1 MSTPADRPG
10 GRRPWRLGPRAT
22 QWFDAALVAG
32 LLLLVAATLGIDQ
45 PLYVTALSGLQVLPL
60 VWRRHRPAMAFAL
73 VWVFSGV
80 QALVHDYPAI
90 GQLAYPVAMYSL
102 ARFGRPRDA
111 WVGLGLSAVATG
123 VATYVWVMAGRY
135 DGLPPTVEQE
145 PLSLQLFAPYA
156 LSIGAIVVAA
166 WALGTQARLRR
177 AYEAA
182 LMERGERMAAE
193 AEERTRA
200 AAAEERTRVA
210 REMHDVVAHGIT
222 GMIVQADGARYAA
235 EQDPAVAVRTL
246 GTVATTG
253 REALTEMRRLLGLLR
268 GTSDPELVPQP
279 GLGELPALL
288 AADVE
293 AGRVRATL
301 PDPTPT
307 VPDGVALTVFRVVQ
321 ESLTN
326 VRKHAGPDATAEVE
340 VREDGADLVVTVAD
354 DGHGAA
360 GSPTSGGL
368 GLVGMRERVGV
379 HGGSLDIGPAPGGG
393 WQVRARIP
401 R

>member
-1 MSTPADRPG
+1 M
-10 GRRPWRLGPRAT
+10 
-22 QWFDAALVAG
+22 AG

-45 PLYVTALSGLQVLPL
+45 PLYVTALSGLQVVPL
-60 VWRRHRPAMAFAL
+60 VWRRHRPATAFAL

-90 GQLAYPVAMYSL
+90 GQLAYPVALYSL
-102 ARFGRPRDA
+102 ARFGRPRDS
-111 WVGLGLSAVATG
+111 WIGLALSGVATG
-123 VATYVWVMAGRY
+123 VATYVWVMAGRN
-135 DGLPPTVEQE
+135 DPVLVEIQG
-145 PLSLQLFAPYA
+145 PVGPRDFVPYA
-156 LSIGAIVVAA
+156 LSIGAIVIAA

-182 LMERGERMAAE
+182 LVERGERMAAE
-193 AEERTRA
+193 AEERTRV

-246 GTVATTG
+246 ETVAATG

-279 GLGELPALL
+279 GLRELPALL

-326 VRKHAGPDATAEVE
+326 VRKHAGPDATAEVD
-340 VREDGADLVVTVAD
+340 VRKDGADLVVTVAD

-368 GLVGMRERVGV
+368 GLVGMRERVAV
-379 HGGSLDIGPAPGGG
+379 HGGTLDVGPAPGGG

>member
-1 MSTPADRPG
+1 VSTPADRPG

-32 LLLLVAATLGIDQ
+32 LLLLVAATLGISQ
-45 PLYVTALSGLQVLPL
+45 PLYVTALSGLQVVPL
-60 VWRRHRPAMAFAL
+60 VWRRHRPATAFAL

-90 GQLAYPVAMYSL
+90 GQLAYPVALYSL
-102 ARFGRPRDA
+102 ARFGRPRDS
-111 WVGLGLSAVATG
+111 WIGLALSGVATG
-123 VATYVWVMAGRY
+123 VATYVWVMAGRN
-135 DGLPPTVEQE
+135 DPVLVEIQG
-145 PLSLQLFAPYA
+145 PVGPRDFVPYA
-156 LSIGAIVVAA
+156 LSIGAIVLAA

-193 AEERTRA
+193 AEERTRV

-210 REMHDVVAHGIT
+210 REMHDVVAHGLT

-307 VPDGVALTVFRVVQ
+307 VPDGVAPTVFRVVQ

-360 GSPTSGGL
+360 GAPTSGGL
-368 GLVGMRERVGV
+368 GLVGMRERVAV
-379 HGGSLDIGPAPGGG
+379 HGGTLDVGPAPGGG

>member
-45 PLYVTALSGLQVLPL
+45 PLYVTALSGLQVVPL
-60 VWRRHRPAMAFAL
+60 VWRRQRPATAFAL

-90 GQLAYPVAMYSL
+90 GQLAYPVALYSL
-102 ARFGRPRDA
+102 ARFGRPRDS
-111 WVGLGLSAVATG
+111 WIGLALSAVATG
-123 VATYVWVMAGRY
+123 VATYVWVMAGRN
-135 DGLPPTVEQE
+135 DPVLMEIQGPVGPRDFV
-145 PLSLQLFAPYA
+145 PYA
-156 LSIGAIVVAA
+156 LSIGAIVIAA

-246 GTVATTG
+246 GTVAATG

-279 GLGELPALL
+279 GLRELPALL

-326 VRKHAGPDATAEVE
+326 VRKHAGPDATADVE

-354 DGHGAA
+354 DGRGAA

-368 GLVGMRERVGV
+368 GLVGMRERVAV
-379 HGGSLDIGPAPGGG
+379 HEGTLDVGPAPGGG

>member
-1 MSTPADRPG
+1 M
-10 GRRPWRLGPRAT
+10 
-22 QWFDAALVAG
+22 AG

-246 GTVATTG
+246 GTIASTG

-326 VRKHAGPDATAEVE
+326 VRKHAGPDATAEVR

-368 GLVGMRERVGV
+368 GLVGMRERVAV
-379 HGGSLDIGPAPGGG
+379 HGGSLDVGPAPGGG

>member
-1 MSTPADRPG
+1 VSGVDVEAT
-10 GRRPWRLGPRAT
+10 GRRPWRLGPAGQ

-32 LLLLVAATLGIDQ
+32 LLAITAGTLVIGQPVLVTLLSAG
-45 PLYVTALSGLQVLPL
+45 QVGVLL
-60 VWRRHRPAMAFAL
+60 WRRTRPTAVFAG
-73 VWVFSGV
+73 VWLLSGV
-80 QALVHDYPAI
+80 QALTYEYPAV
-90 GQLAYPVAMYSL
+90 GQLAYPVALYSL

-111 WVGLGLSAVATG
+111 RVGLALSLFATG
-123 VATYVWVMAGRY
+123 VAAWVWVTATRY
-135 DGLPPTVEQE
+135 DVPPPGVEQPE
-145 PLSLQLFAPYA
+145 LSLTSFLPYL
-156 LSIGAIVVAA
+156 LSVGAIVVAS
-166 WALGTQARLRR
+166 WALGTQARIRR

-193 AEERTRA
+193 AERRTQA

-246 GTVATTG
+246 ETVATTG

-279 GLGELPALL
+279 GLADLPRLV
-288 AADVE
+288 AADVGS
-293 AGRVRATL
+293 GRVRASL
-301 PDPTPT
+301 PDPVPD

-326 VRKHAGPDATAEVE
+326 VRKHAGPQAVASVTLV
-340 VREDGADLVVTVAD
+340 EDGPDLVVTVED
-354 DGHGAA
+354 DGRGAA
-360 GSPTSGGL
+360 TPGSAGGL
-368 GLVGMRERVGV
+368 GLVGMRERVAV
-379 HGGSLDIGPAPGGG
+379 HGGTLDVGPGPGGG
-393 WQVRARIP
+393 WRVRARIP

>member
-32 LLLLVAATLGIDQ
+32 LLLLVAATLGISQ
-45 PLYVTALSGLQVLPL
+45 PLYVTALSGLQVVPL
-60 VWRRHRPAMAFAL
+60 VWRRHRPATAFAL

-90 GQLAYPVAMYSL
+90 GQLAYPVALYSL
-102 ARFGRPRDA
+102 ARFGRPRDS
-111 WVGLGLSAVATG
+111 WIGLALSGVATG
-123 VATYVWVMAGRY
+123 VATYVWVMAGRN
-135 DGLPPTVEQE
+135 DPVLVEIQGPVGLRDFV
-145 PLSLQLFAPYA
+145 PYA
-156 LSIGAIVVAA
+156 LSIGAIVIAA

-235 EQDPAVAVRTL
+235 EQDPSVAVRTL
-246 GTVATTG
+246 ETVAATG

-279 GLGELPALL
+279 GLRELPALL

-326 VRKHAGPDATAEVE
+326 VRKHAGPDATAEVA
-340 VREDGADLVVTVAD
+340 VCEDGADLVVTVAD

-368 GLVGMRERVGV
+368 GLVGMRERVAV
-379 HGGSLDIGPAPGGG
+379 HGGTLDVGPAPGGG